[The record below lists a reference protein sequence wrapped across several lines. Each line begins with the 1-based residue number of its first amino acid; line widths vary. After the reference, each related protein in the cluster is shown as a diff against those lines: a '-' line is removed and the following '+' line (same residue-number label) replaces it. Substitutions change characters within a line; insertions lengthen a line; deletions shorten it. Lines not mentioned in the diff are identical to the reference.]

1 MVTFFITSVFVLGL
15 LAVAIY
21 FWQKP
26 ANTSETIELPL
37 PPPRLQNLFADF
49 QPNELKPA
57 DEEQLQTPKNLE
69 DNKEA
74 FQNALTEWQQAS
86 DRNSTAKMLHAAALS
101 EDAEIYRR
109 ALETALRSWREG
121 KLSDISAVELQSLFN
136 GEFWVLSSAARSS
149 GAGFVLKRTLANANR
164 ELEGTNN

>member
-26 ANTSETIELPL
+26 ANTSETSELPL
-37 PPPRLQNLFADF
+37 PPPRPQNLFADF
-49 QPNELKPA
+49 QPNELEPA
-57 DEEQLQTPKNLE
+57 DEEQLQTPKDLD

-74 FQNALTEWQQAS
+74 FQQAIAEWQQAS

>member
-26 ANTSETIELPL
+26 ANTSETIELP
-37 PPPRLQNLFADF
+37 PQPPRPQHLFADF
-49 QPNELKPA
+49 QLNELKPA
-57 DEEQLQTPKNLE
+57 DEDQLQTPKNLE

-74 FQNALTEWQQAS
+74 FQKALAEWQEAF

-101 EDAEIYRR
+101 EDAETYRR

-149 GAGFVLKRTLANANR
+149 GAGFVLKRTLANAKR

>member
-1 MVTFFITSVFVLGL
+1 MVTFFITSVFLLGL

-21 FWQKP
+21 FWQKS
-26 ANTSETIELPL
+26 ANTSEPSELRL
-37 PPPRLQNLFADF
+37 PPRRPQNLFADF
-49 QPNELKPA
+49 QPNELERA
-57 DEEQLQTPKNLE
+57 EEEQLQTPENLE
-69 DNKEA
+69 DNQET
-74 FQNALTEWQQAS
+74 FQKALAEWQEAS
-86 DRNSTAKMLHAAALS
+86 DRNSIAKMLHAAALS
-101 EDAEIYRR
+101 EDAEIYGS
-109 ALETALRSWREG
+109 ALETVLRSWREG